1 MIRHY
6 WGSLLITAICMVG
19 AFLYGGLPAAFL
31 VFVLGVMEVSV
42 SFDNAVVNAKVLKD
56 MDRFWQL
63 MFLTVGIFIAVF
75 AMRFILPIGIVALA
89 ADIGFM
95 DTANMIF
102 KEPETYAQHLHDA
115 HLSISAFG
123 GMFLLMVFLDFL
135 FDHEKEHH
143 WLGSIEEKLGR
154 LGSHDAISVVVALA
168 ILLGVASFLEGE
180 QVAQVS
186 YAGLL
191 GLFLYFLMSMLKN
204 AFEDEE
210 VGEAVVDGA
219 KKAGF
224 FSFMYLEVLDASF
237 SLDGVVGAFAISK
250 DPILIMLG
258 LGIGALFVRSI
269 TVHLVRTGK
278 LDELVYLE
286 HGAMYAIGALAL
298 IMLSSAF
305 VHVPELLTGFVGA
318 ILIGLAIMSSIRYDK
333 LHRDDGDSADDDS
346 KVAVEQ
352 APSNS

>member
-6 WGSLLITAICMVG
+6 WGSLLITGACMVA
-19 AFLYGGLPAAFL
+19 AFYYGGFPAAFL
-31 VFVLGVMEVSV
+31 VFILGVMEVSV
-42 SFDNAVVNAKVLKD
+42 SFDNAVVNAKVLKN
-56 MDRFWQL
+56 MSRFWQL

-75 AMRFILPIGIVALA
+75 AMRLILPIGIVSLA

-95 DTANMIF
+95 DTANMVF
-102 KEPETYAQHLHDA
+102 KDPETYSAHLHDA

-123 GMFLLMVFLDFL
+123 GMFLLMVFLDFFL
-135 FDHEKEHH
+135 DAEKEHH
-143 WLGSIEEKLGR
+143 WLGSFEER
-154 LGSHDAISVVVALA
+154 ISQLGSHDAISVVVALA
-168 ILLGVASFLEGE
+168 GLMGVSSFVEGE
-180 QVAQVS
+180 QVGQVA
-186 YAGLL
+186 YAGGL

-210 VGEAVVDGA
+210 TGEAVANTA

-224 FSFMYLEVLDASF
+224 FSFLYLEVLDASF

-250 DPILIMLG
+250 DPMIIMMG
-258 LGIGALFVRSI
+258 LGIGAIFVRSI

-286 HGAMYAIGALAL
+286 HGAMYAIGALAT
-298 IMLSSAF
+298 IMLGSAF

-318 ILIGLAIMSSIRYDK
+318 ILIGLAIISSIRYRK
-333 LHRDDGDSADDDS
+333 LHGDDEGDSDTAETQS
-346 KVAVEQ
+346 A
-352 APSNS
+352 AAS